1 MQTRIRNTDKTK
13 VRKENTKIQHQEEL
27 EIETGHLY
35 ITSLGNCWVFDKKKV
50 CFANVNRK

>member
-13 VRKENTKIQHQEEL
+13 VRKENTNIQHQEEL
-27 EIETGHLY
+27 EIEAGHLY
-35 ITSLGNCWVFDKKKV
+35 ITSLGNGWVFDQKIV